1 MSIEALSWGIK
12 QNTQTPTSKLVLLVL
27 CNYANVENICFPS
40 EKHLSKICGVSER
53 SIRRCIKIL
62 KESNLIKVQ
71 ARNFNSNEYEILC
84 KTNLQQDTNDRI
96 NRTPMTNNTK
106 EQTKELY
113 GESFEKFWKLY
124 PRKVSKFESA
134 KVFGKMKKEEI
145 QSAMKAVK
153 NFREVVLRDNV
164 DQQFVPHA
172 TTWLRQKRYL
182 DYISQKVN
190 TLNSIAG

>member
-40 EKHLSKICGVSER
+40 EKHLGKICGVSER

-71 ARNFNSNEYEILC
+71 MRNFNSNEYQILC
-84 KTNLQQDTNDRI
+84 KQQDTYDQN
-96 NRTPMTNNTK
+96 NRTLVTNNTK

-113 GESFEKFWKLY
+113 GESFDKFWKLY

-134 KVFGKMKKEEI
+134 KVFGKLKKDEI
-145 QSAMKAVK
+145 QTVMKGVK

-164 DQQFVPHA
+164 EQQYIPHA
-172 TTWLRQKRYL
+172 TTWLRQKRFL

>member
-62 KESNLIKVQ
+62 KETNLIKVQ

-84 KTNLQQDTNDRI
+84 KTNLQQDTNVQI

-113 GESFEKFWKLY
+113 GESFDKFWKLY
-124 PRKVSKFESA
+124 PRKVNKFESA

-164 DQQFVPHA
+164 DQQFIPHA

-182 DYISQKVN
+182 DYISHKVN

>member
-27 CNYANVENICFPS
+27 CNYANVENVCFPS
-40 EKHLSKICGVSER
+40 EKHLGKICGVSER

-62 KESNLIKVQ
+62 KDSNLIKVQ
-71 ARNFNSNEYEILC
+71 MRNFNSNEYQILC
-84 KTNLQQDTNDRI
+84 KQQDTNDQI

-113 GESFEKFWKLY
+113 GESFEKFWKMY

-134 KVFGKMKKEEI
+134 KVFGKMKKEETQI
-145 QSAMKAVK
+145 VMKAVK

-164 DQQFVPHA
+164 DQQFIPHA

-182 DYISQKVN
+182 DYISHKVN

>member
-40 EKHLSKICGVSER
+40 EKHLGKICGVSER

-62 KESNLIKVQ
+62 KDSNLIKVQ
-71 ARNFNSNEYEILC
+71 MRNFNSNEYQILC
-84 KTNLQQDTNDRI
+84 KQQDTNDQN
-96 NRTPMTNNTK
+96 NRTLVTNNTK

-113 GESFEKFWKLY
+113 GESFDKFWKLY

-134 KVFGKMKKEEI
+134 KVFGKLKKDEIKVVMKG
-145 QSAMKAVK
+145 VK
-153 NFREVVLRDNV
+153 NFRDVVLRDNV
-164 DQQFVPHA
+164 EQQFIPHA
-172 TTWLRQKRYL
+172 TTWLRQKRFL

>member
-40 EKHLSKICGVSER
+40 EKHLGKICGVSER

-62 KESNLIKVQ
+62 KENNLIKVKM
-71 ARNFNSNEYEILC
+71 RNFNSNEYLILC
-84 KTNLQQDTNDRI
+84 KTHLVQDTNDQN
-96 NRTPMTNNTK
+96 NRTPVTNNTK
-106 EQTKELY
+106 VKTKDLY
-113 GESFEKFWKLY
+113 GEKFVEFWKLY
-124 PRKVSKFESA
+124 PRKVSKFETA
-134 KVFGKMKKEEI
+134 KVFEKIKVNEINDVMKG
-145 QSAMKAVK
+145 VK
-153 NFREVVLRDNV
+153 NFREVCLRDNTE
-164 DQQFVPHA
+164 QKFIPHA

-182 DYISQKVN
+182 DYLSQKNN

>member
-40 EKHLSKICGVSER
+40 EKHLGKICGVSER

-62 KESNLIKVQ
+62 KDSNLIKVQ
-71 ARNFNSNEYEILC
+71 MRNFNSNEYQILC
-84 KTNLQQDTNDRI
+84 KQQDTNDQN
-96 NRTPMTNNTK
+96 NRTLVTNNTK

-113 GESFEKFWKLY
+113 GESFDKFWKLY

-134 KVFGKMKKEEI
+134 KVFGKLKKDEI
-145 QSAMKAVK
+145 QTVMKGVK

-164 DQQFVPHA
+164 EQQFIPHA
-172 TTWLRQKRYL
+172 TTWLRQKRFL

-190 TLNSIAG
+190 TLNSIA

>member
-62 KESNLIKVQ
+62 KETNLIKVQ

-84 KTNLQQDTNDRI
+84 KTSLQQDTNDQI

-113 GESFEKFWKLY
+113 GESFEKFWKQY
-124 PRKVSKFESA
+124 PRKVNKFESA
-134 KVFGKMKKEEI
+134 KVFGK
-145 QSAMKAVK
+145 
-153 NFREVVLRDNV
+153 
-164 DQQFVPHA
+164 
-172 TTWLRQKRYL
+172 
-182 DYISQKVN
+182 
-190 TLNSIAG
+190 